1 MVKKRVPDWLN
12 SSLWSTT
19 PPPPS
24 HPPPLDSD
32 DAAKSTSAAASPS
45 WSKSA
50 AAESKVRAPVP
61 VPVPPPSAV
70 RPEPPKVEIRDPLRD
85 HSDNGSTGSPS
96 AEDFSR
102 QAQLLQELSRK
113 VVNMGEL
120 RRLASQGVPDG
131 AGIRSTVWKL
141 LLGYLPTDRGF
152 WSSELAKKRIQYK
165 QFKDELLMNPS
176 EIARR
181 LEDTT
186 SCENEESNC
195 ETGGVLPR
203 SEITHGEHPL
213 SLGKTSIW
221 NQFFQDTEIIEQ
233 IDRDV
238 KRTHPDMNFFSGDTQ
253 FAKSNQDALRNILII
268 FAKLNPGIRYV
279 QGMNEILAPLF
290 YVFRNDP
297 NEEYAA
303 FAEADTF
310 FCFVELLSG
319 FRDHFCQQLDN
330 SVVGIRSTITKL
342 SRLLKEHD
350 EELWRHLEVTTKVN
364 PQFYAFRWITLL
376 LTQEFN
382 FADSLLIWDTLL
394 SDPEGPLET
403 LLRVC
408 CAMLILIRRRLLAGD
423 FTSNLKL
430 LQHYPPTNISH
441 LLYVANKLRSPSA
454 H

>member
-19 PPPPS
+19 PPPPPS

-32 DAAKSTSAAASPS
+32 DAAKSTSVAASPS
-45 WSKSA
+45 SSKSA
-50 AAESKVRAPVP
+50 AAESKVRAP

-70 RPEPPKVEIRDPLRD
+70 RPEPPKVEIRDPLTD

-297 NEEYAA
+297 NEEYADGFDQRRTLVNHLA
-303 FAEADTF
+303 SMSTTQRFTSEGDCSHNPILGNTPTTCMEGVKWDT
-310 FCFVELLSG
+310 V
-319 FRDHFCQQLDN
+319 H
-330 SVVGIRSTITKL
+330 
-342 SRLLKEHD
+342 
-350 EELWRHLEVTTKVN
+350 LWRHFST
-364 PQFYAFRWITLL
+364 
-376 LTQEFN
+376 
-382 FADSLLIWDTLL
+382 
-394 SDPEGPLET
+394 
-403 LLRVC
+403 
-408 CAMLILIRRRLLAGD
+408 
-423 FTSNLKL
+423 
-430 LQHYPPTNISH
+430 PPTRSGGDISKGCS
-441 LLYVANKLRSPSA
+441 YFQEVG
-454 H
+454 